1 MTPNRQQADTS
12 KRDALGGRMTIEHDI
27 ARELGPD
34 RHTLIAY
41 LRYAVEELAVV
52 NETSAALV
60 RMAIFSLAEEVTTV
74 PSDENTYP
82 RQ

>member
-1 MTPNRQQADTS
+1 
-12 KRDALGGRMTIEHDI
+12 MTIEHDI